1 MSHSQHD
8 REKDPEMFHKGHR
21 GGRIFFRDAAPSP
34 NSQKF
39 GGSGALV
46 RFLSLIL
53 IKPGGERS

>member
-1 MSHSQHD
+1 
-8 REKDPEMFHKGHR
+8 MFHKGHR

-46 RFLSLIL
+46 WFLSLIL